1 MPLNFKDIPTT
12 NGRGYN
18 VNNLIKI
25 NNGLKGLPLEQR
37 AAIIGSIIEESGGDP
52 FAVDKSGAYKGLL
65 QWGAYRYVPKSKN
78 PDEELNNQ
86 IQYILSTV
94 NNTKGGI
101 NWTHG
106 GKGSG
111 YNTLD
116 DAYKAFSSKKVPFK
130 DKFKA
135 FSYGYVRPAGKEDS
149 YNNRLKVAQEVLN
162 RLVVGEQLNKPQS
175 QPMSLFDLS
184 VSKFPSKYAEGG
196 DMTDNYSYID
206 ADNRR
211 SNVLL
216 HNDNGLLVDNLGNN
230 YTQSYLDESNVP
242 VVTGKMPRNAS
253 PYFDPFGALTFA
265 NAAAAPFTNFS
276 PSNIVGSIREARDF
290 PTFMDS
296 FMNQDNGGFFT
307 DEYARE
313 HPYISTLG
321 NLTGDMVVG
330 AAGDKALDVLRN
342 LPNVPAYRKLGYK
355 ANKLQKQLGLLDRS
369 KVNGE
374 YKSTNYYGIYGED
387 YPEEAFNTEF
397 KRNPSK
403 YGTYDNIYSR
413 GEAREL
419 HDYFKKNGFK
429 FPGIYKTAD
438 DAIALSP
445 NSREY
450 RLFQDNPEYYQF
462 INETKLPPLEQSTV
476 NKFLNRQ
483 MTSLRGVYAN
493 NERDARRFLTETE
506 YGKVRFGGD
515 RLDTKG
521 GLYTSNSQGIAEA
534 FKNPNSNQTI
544 DGYIGKL
551 KMKDDIDRSLPI
563 EQQLAQMRNKVFMT
577 KDSSIGNS
585 QLLDRMMRK
594 QAIDNGAVAFESSYG
609 RRNGSVLPVTER
621 AYLPTTDNNGINH
634 PVTIEKLDYY
644 PNQENKAGR
653 WNTAGVDH
661 VPEDDE
667 LFIPKQLNST
677 TDYIKYM
684 REMLRKDWIPDEIF
698 INEYKGDVY
707 DNAMKRVKNY
717 TKLRN
722 KARDAYLGTRRNL
735 DTAKKVGAGLMLT
748 SPLPITAYMLKEDG
762 DIRNRS
768 IENNLDIAIDYY
780 LHNKTNYPNMTEA
793 RVQQSLSFLKEY
805 DPKSYDYLMKRI
817 NKKNNSKA
825 FGGSLNSGWDSLSYR
840 DKAEMMKVAIANGIT
855 SLPEI
860 KSAYNEF
867 AKGGKMDDWTIEDEA
882 KYRYWRS
889 KLPKNLRDT
898 NDSDYDMRAAYKSG
912 MQPMWNDADKSYHL
926 GSRDPKT
933 GRILKSP
940 HHPTFL
946 KALATDASLGYYPTM
961 DRNGNVYTETWKGNT
976 YASGG
981 YIPSDSIKRRITNW
995 EGSSMKTNRS
1005 FEAETRDFNRVI
1017 PTDVRDKLSSQQLDA
1032 LYSYGYN
1039 VGMGKLKERVLP
1051 TLTAYTQGKAT
1062 KEDVQKSMW
1071 AAKDSQLRGLTKR
1084 RNAEREMFGGNY
1096 RTTYDDKN
1104 IGVHIDPS
1112 SLELPRTFFENIK
1125 VDIPQMQSPMIE
1137 VDPPTIYKAPT
1148 IDETLFSSPK
1158 PVVDTP
1164 VFNPKQD
1171 RIEGIQ
1177 RLNTIMNLMG
1187 QSSPFGFLGG
1197 DNQGIMSYVN
1207 AIYS

>member
-12 NGRGYN
+12 NGRGYD
-18 VNNLIKI
+18 VNNIIKI
-25 NNGLKGLPLEQR
+25 NNGLRGLPLEQR
-37 AAIIGSIIEESGGDP
+37 AAIIGSIIEESGGNP

-65 QWGAYRYVPKSKN
+65 QWGADRYVPKSKN

-111 YNTLD
+111 YKTLD

-130 DKFKA
+130 DKFRA
-135 FSYGYVRPAGKEDS
+135 FSYGYVRSAGKEDS

-162 RLVVGEQLNKPQS
+162 RLVVGEQLSKPQFK
-175 QPMSLFDLS
+175 PISLTELGANQ
-184 VSKFPSKYAEGG
+184 FPSKYAEGG
-196 DMTDNYSYID
+196 DMTDDYSYID

-216 HNDNGLLVDNLGNN
+216 HNDNGLLVDSLGNN

-242 VVTGKMPRNAS
+242 VVTGKMPRNTS

-265 NAAAAPFTNFS
+265 NVAAAPFTNIS

-290 PTFMDS
+290 PTFIDS

-321 NLTGDMVVG
+321 NLAGDMAVG
-330 AAGDKALDVLRN
+330 AAGDKALGVLRN
-342 LPNVPAYRKLGYK
+342 LPNVPAYRKLRYK
-355 ANKLQKQLGLLDRS
+355 GNKLKKQLGLIDRNNS
-369 KVNGE
+369 RKRKTYYNFQDLYGL
-374 YKSTNYYGIYGED
+374 NYTDRVFEK
-387 YPEEAFNTEF
+387 EF
-397 KRNPSK
+397 RKNPSK
-403 YGTYDNIYSR
+403 YGNYENLYSK
-413 GEAREL
+413 GEVEEL
-419 HDYFKKNGFK
+419 HKYFKKNGFK
-429 FPGIYKTAD
+429 FPGIYETTD
-438 DAIALSP
+438 DAVALSP

-450 RLFQDNPEYYQF
+450 RLLQDNPEYYQF

-476 NKFLNRQ
+476 DKFLDRQ
-483 MTSLRGVYAN
+483 MTSLRGVYAD
-493 NERDARRFLTETE
+493 NEWKARKYLTETN
-506 YGKVRFGGD
+506 YGHKRSGGD
-515 RLDTKG
+515 RLNTNG
-521 GLYTSNSQGIAEA
+521 GLYTSNSNGIAEA
-534 FKNPNSNQTI
+534 FKNPNNERTI
-544 DGYIGKL
+544 DGYIGRL
-551 KMKDDIDRSLPI
+551 KMKDDIDRTLPI
-563 EQQLAQMRNKVFMT
+563 EQQLSKMRDKVFMT
-577 KDSSIGNS
+577 HDSKIGDWV
-585 QLLDRMMRK
+585 LDSRMRK
-594 QAIDNGAVAFESSYG
+594 QAIDNGAVAFESRYARS
-609 RRNGSVLPVTER
+609 NGDVLNVTER
-621 AYLPTTDNNGINH
+621 AYLPTTENNGINH

-644 PNQENKAGR
+644 PNQTDQHGR
-653 WNTAGVDH
+653 WNTAGVDY
-661 VPEDDE
+661 VPEDNE

-684 REMLRKDWIPDEIF
+684 REMLRKDWVPDERLM
-698 INEYKGDVY
+698 NQYQSDAY
-707 DNAMKRVKNY
+707 DIAEKRVGLQNN
-717 TKLRN
+717 LAN
-722 KARDAYLGTRRNL
+722 KAENAYRKNQDRFS
-735 DTAKKVGAGLMLT
+735 TAKKVGAAIGLF
-748 SPLPITAYMLKEDG
+748 SPLPVTAYILQEDN
-762 DIRNRS
+762 DIRNRA
-768 IENNLDIAIDYY
+768 IESSLDTAIDYY
-780 LHNKTNYPNMTEA
+780 LHNKANYPNMTEA
-793 RVQQSLSFLKEY
+793 KAKRSLEYLKEESPE
-805 DPKSYDYLMKRI
+805 DYDYLMKKI
-817 NKKNNSKA
+817 NRKNNSNA
-825 FGGSLNSGWDSLSYR
+825 FGGSLNSSWDSLSYR

-860 KSAYNEF
+860 KSAYNEY
-867 AKGGKMDDWTIEDEA
+867 AKGGKMNDWTIEDEA

-898 NDSDYDMRAAYKSG
+898 NDNDYDMRAAYKAG

-961 DRNGNVYTETWKGNT
+961 DKNGNIYTETWKGNT

-981 YIPSDSIKRRITNW
+981 YIPSDSIKKRITNW

-1005 FEAETRDFNRVI
+1005 FEAEAKDFNRVI

-1071 AAKDSQLRGLTKR
+1071 AVKDSQLRGLTKR

-1096 RTTYDDKN
+1096 RTTYDGKN

-1112 SLELPRTFFENIK
+1112 SFQIPETFFQTINT
-1125 VDIPQMQSPMIE
+1125 DIPQMQSPMIE
-1137 VDPPTIYKAPT
+1137 VDPSTIYKAPT
-1148 IDETLFSSPK
+1148 IDETLFSNPQ
-1158 PVVDTP
+1158 PTVDTP

-1187 QSSPFGFLGG
+1187 QSSPFGFLGN